1 MFILTAV
8 SCWPHF
14 RFTSFLSL
22 PSYTSLIPVGTH
34 FQSPLEFWPDTISD
48 HCPATKDVWTSDRPN
63 RTCLQTAWGRWNCI
77 QLFTMFLFL
86 CHLSPVFPQ
95 LITPFFGEQLFRHS
109 HLCLREGCNNS
120 LPSTERI
127 NMRFVLQ
134 NILSSISAEGWS
146 VSFSRSRAAFSAV

>member
-1 MFILTAV
+1 M
-8 SCWPHF
+8 C
-14 RFTSFLSL
+14 SFWQLFHADPISGLHPFSL
-22 PSYTSLIPVGTH
+22 
-34 FQSPLEFWPDTISD
+34 
-48 HCPATKDVWTSDRPN
+48 CPATPLWSLWEHTSNPHWNSDLIQYLTTVLLPKMSEQVTDLIER
-63 RTCLQTAWGRWNCI
+63 LQTAWGRWNRI
-77 QLFTMFLFL
+77 QLFTTFLFL

-95 LITPFFGEQLFRHS
+95 LITPFFGEQLFRHP

-120 LPSTERI
+120 LPSIARI